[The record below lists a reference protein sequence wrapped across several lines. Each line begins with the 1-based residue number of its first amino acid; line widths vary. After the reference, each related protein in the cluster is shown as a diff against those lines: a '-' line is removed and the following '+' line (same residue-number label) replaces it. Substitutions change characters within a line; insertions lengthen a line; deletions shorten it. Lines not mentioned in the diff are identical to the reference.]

1 MRLCLQDKQRKGRER
16 QGNRMFAP
24 LSRRQRCGYSP
35 QVTLPASTKLLPV
48 AIQYFHPNA
57 IRWNADTV
65 IIAGY
70 GSEIAYDHQRVVI
83 GRRTP

>member
-1 MRLCLQDKQRKGRER
+1 
-16 QGNRMFAP
+16 MFAP

-35 QVTLPASTKLLPV
+35 QVALPASTELFSV

-57 IRWNADTV
+57 ITWNANTV

-70 GSEIAYDHQRVVI
+70 GSEIAYNHQRVII
-83 GRRTP
+83 GRRTPQEGEHA